1 MSKNNSQ
8 SVIHQKQHLMVPEV
22 EMVALGSDAEQTD
35 YELIASYLADLTK
48 PDEMEGAILA
58 VQVGFGP
65 ASEEML
71 ISQQNAEL
79 DTGLL
84 TCGLQSENGPTAREG
99 PNVTTSTEIPLWP
112 ESGSVPIDSVPIK
125 IIFGDNGS
133 TSGTII

>member
-1 MSKNNSQ
+1 
-8 SVIHQKQHLMVPEV
+8 MVPEV
-22 EMVALGSDAEQTD
+22 EMVASGSDAEQTD

-58 VQVGFGP
+58 VQVRFGP

-99 PNVTTSTEIPLWP
+99 QNVTTSTEIPLWP